1 MKTSQPLLAL
11 VTAVVLGFSSTGYAD
26 SKRTAEYLLTSPSS
40 HQDSDVT
47 VDVALVKPVHWVSP
61 VADTSFFRVMT
72 LDRSDRKF
80 GGEILVAVP
89 SSEAERFAKKYG
101 TDFEGRYESD
111 SLKGTFLSVGR
122 KDARDGGRFWLIDTT
137 GKLKDAIASQ
147 KLELP
152 SDGSVAVENGGGVRG
167 RRLGQR

>member
-1 MKTSQPLLAL
+1 MKTYHLAL
-11 VTAVVLGFSSTGYAD
+11 VVAAVLGFSSTGYAD

-40 HQDSDVT
+40 HKDTDVT
-47 VDVALVKPVHWVSP
+47 VDVALVKPVNWVSP
-61 VADTSFFRVMT
+61 VADTSFFRVVT

-89 SSEAERFAKKYG
+89 SGEAERFAKKYG

-111 SLKGTFLSVGR
+111 SLKGTFLSAGR
-122 KDARDGGRFWLIDTT
+122 KDGGNFWLIDTT
-137 GKLKDAIASQ
+137 GKLKDAIAAK

-152 SDGSVAVENGGGVRG
+152 NEGNSAAAEGGALRN
-167 RRLGQR
+167 RKLGQR